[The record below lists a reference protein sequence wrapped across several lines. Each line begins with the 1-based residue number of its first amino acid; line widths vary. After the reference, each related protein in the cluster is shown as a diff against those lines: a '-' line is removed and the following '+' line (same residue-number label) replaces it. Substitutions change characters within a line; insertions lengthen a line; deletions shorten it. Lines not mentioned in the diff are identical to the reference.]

1 MPVLSPTDLP
11 EGQGAD
17 AGRLDRVRDH
27 LRSALYMGRL
37 MLDEVLAARFG
48 DEEPDEYRALVGK
61 AGGELAML
69 LRLAQRVLPDAADR
83 AQMSGLA
90 RDLAPLV
97 RAPHVYRSLVTRP
110 SRAPMHAL
118 AHLCLVELGLPDERL
133 DRVARLALS
142 SSVYAANER
151 VPYRMLDAA
160 WTRHL
165 AYGDAELDHP
175 AIGLSPL
182 GAGVDLLA
190 ASTEDAY
197 AFTHALP
204 YATDF
209 GRLAL
214 PAALAPQLLLGT
226 AEALAVK
233 ALDEDDL
240 DLLAEVLMAPAILR
254 VGWTPTLAF
263 AWDVLDRAWQTF
275 GFVPGPGLPPAPEIE
290 TRTQAAR
297 RVLGTVYHTTFAA
310 GLCCATLLACQALPP
325 TLPAGPPG
333 KIAAPPGGGSAWKV
347 SWNHCSEAAQEHL
360 LFLRL
365 AFALHATVKAGDL
378 VALRTTLVAAAG
390 AELTDHPLFFQAVEL
405 LERASA

>member
-1 MPVLSPTDLP
+1 MYHS

-17 AGRLDRVRDH
+17 TRRLDYLSAYV
-27 LRSALYMGRL
+27 RSALEMGRL
-37 MLDEVLAARFG
+37 MLDEVLAAHFG
-48 DEEPDEYRALVGK
+48 DDDPDEYRALVGK

-69 LRLAQRVLPDAADR
+69 LRLARRVLPGAADSE
-83 AQMSGLA
+83 QITGLA

-118 AHLCLVELGLPDERL
+118 AHLCLVELGVPDERL
-133 DRVARLALS
+133 DRLARLALS
-142 SSVYAANER
+142 ASVHAANER

-214 PAALAPQLLLGT
+214 PAGLAPHQLLGM

-275 GFVPGPGLPPAPEIE
+275 GFVPGPGLPPAPGIE
-290 TRTQAAR
+290 TRTQAVR
-297 RVLGTVYHTTFAA
+297 RVLGTIYHTTFAA

-325 TLPAGPPG
+325 SLAAGPPG
-333 KIAAPPGGGSAWKV
+333 KIAAPPGGGSAWKA
-347 SWNHCSEAAQEHL
+347 SWDHCSEAAQERL

-365 AFALHATVKAGDL
+365 AFALCATVKAGNL
-378 VALRTTLVAAAG
+378 VALRATLVAAAG
-390 AELTDHPLFFQAVEL
+390 AGLIEHPLFFQAVEL
-405 LERASA
+405 LERASI